1 MKKILLRLLLLWQ
14 TTVLYQFREIG
25 DGCRLDRRLFVFPGR
40 VSLGRRCY
48 IGRYSYL
55 DGDITIGDF
64 TMLASHVAIVGG
76 DHAYLEKGIHMIDS
90 GREHWKPT
98 VIGSDVWVGH
108 GAIILNGLNIGDGA
122 LVAAGSVVVKDVAPY
137 TIVAGN
143 PARFIKNRFDK
154 SE

>member
-1 MKKILLRLLLLWQ
+1 MKKVLLRLLLIWQ
-14 TTVLYQFREIG
+14 TRVLYRFRDVGE
-25 DGCRLDRRLFVFPGR
+25 GCRLDRRLFVIPNK

-64 TMLASHVAIVGG
+64 TMLASHVAVVGG
-76 DHAYLEKGIHMIDS
+76 DHAYLQKDTLMIDG
-90 GREHWKPT
+90 GREHWRPT

-108 GAIILNGLNIGDGA
+108 GAIILNGLTIGDGA

-154 SE
+154 PE